1 MSPEKESVQSYEQM
15 LIVEKYETV
24 IAYLYPIAQNLPRRH
39 GTARAMF
46 IDCLLG
52 QVQLIVEAGKS
63 GQISRLYV
71 ADAGLAHL
79 RFWLRFLNS
88 KPVRGINFLA
98 YRIWPRHKLLRK
110 RSVVAAKRKI
120 ERYQRFCESERLTR
134 FIASWRGHA
143 ASADTCHLFTHL
155 ENRYGIHCHQHAG

>member
-1 MSPEKESVQSYEQM
+1 MTPEKEAVQSYEQM

-88 KPVRGINFLA
+88 KPVRGMSSHQVETALVLLA
-98 YRIWPRHKLLRK
+98 EVGRLLGAWIVKQK
-110 RSVVAAKRKI
+110 R
-120 ERYQRFCESERLTR
+120 
-134 FIASWRGHA
+134 RG
-143 ASADTCHLFTHL
+143 
-155 ENRYGIHCHQHAG
+155 QHG

>member
-1 MSPEKESVQSYEQM
+1 MTPEKDAVQSYEQM

-63 GQISRLYV
+63 GQISRLYI

-88 KPVRGINFLA
+88 KPVRGMSSHQVETA
-98 YRIWPRHKLLRK
+98 QVLLSEVGRLLGAWIAKQK
-110 RSVVAAKRKI
+110 R
-120 ERYQRFCESERLTR
+120 
-134 FIASWRGHA
+134 RG
-143 ASADTCHLFTHL
+143 
-155 ENRYGIHCHQHAG
+155 QHG